1 MSGLHGSG
9 PHERGWLARFDDA
22 GALLQAVHELRGRG
36 YTRLEAYTPYAVE
49 GLAEALGPVR
59 NRIPLLV
66 LIGGLCGGFGTL
78 FLQWYA
84 AVVDYPIDVGGR
96 PDASWPA
103 FIPAALEM
111 TILFAALFGIVAM
124 FFANGLPRLNHPLF
138 DVPCFDAASRDG
150 FFLWLRADDPRFDA
164 QQARTDLERLAPL
177 AIDRVGP

>member
-1 MSGLHGSG
+1 MN
-9 PHERGWLARFDDA
+9 ERGWLARFDGAD
-22 GALLQAVHELRGRG
+22 ALLLAVRELRGLG
-36 YTRLEAYTPYAVE
+36 YTRLEAYTPYAMD

-66 LIGGLCGGFGTL
+66 LLGGLCGGFGTL

-84 AVVDYPIDVGGR
+84 SVVNYPIDVGGR

-111 TILFAALFGIVAM
+111 TILFAALFGVAGL
-124 FFANGLPRLNHPLF
+124 FVGNGLPRLVHPLF
-138 DVPCFDAASRDG
+138 AVPGFEAASRDG

-164 QQARTDLERLAPL
+164 SRARADLARLAPL
-177 AIDRVGP
+177 AIDEVAP